1 MPVGFSLSG
10 IPLRIRINAE
20 TQMMCIVSLSITRW
34 YTLTFCLNIAR
45 KMRVWTFAY
54 YDTSSST
61 GDKNDGPPYICT
73 VYKVN
78 RAEKRLPN

>member
-1 MPVGFSLSG
+1 MVHTHFWFKHCEENEGW
-10 IPLRIRINAE
+10 E
-20 TQMMCIVSLSITRW
+20 
-34 YTLTFCLNIAR
+34 
-45 KMRVWTFAY
+45 FAY

-78 RAEKRLPN
+78 RAEKKGYQISALHLVYIYIPL